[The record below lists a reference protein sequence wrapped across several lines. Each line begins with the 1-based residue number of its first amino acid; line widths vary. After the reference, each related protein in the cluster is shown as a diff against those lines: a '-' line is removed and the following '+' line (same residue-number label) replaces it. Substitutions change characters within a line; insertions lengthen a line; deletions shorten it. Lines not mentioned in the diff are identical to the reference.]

1 MSIPG
6 NTSRPYGFT
15 MGVKRNA
22 VDAEAT
28 ATRDACGDLRMTE
41 GTLFG
46 LTDQA
51 WVMWFCVMGL
61 WTIGQALF
69 NLARAVRND

>member
-1 MSIPG
+1 
-6 NTSRPYGFT
+6 
-15 MGVKRNA
+15 
-22 VDAEAT
+22 
-28 ATRDACGDLRMTE
+28 MTE

-51 WVMWFCVMGL
+51 WVMWFCVMAL

-69 NLARAVRND
+69 NLARAVRDD